1 MGIRYSNIRI
11 SYRTIA
17 NSLGIWNSTIG
28 EAIDEVKNL
37 EPLLKTQKDRII
49 EIEVASKN
57 VNITYEDR
65 VRIAKT
71 EISVLGEVRD
81 SLTKIEIAAKKIGE
95 TNWFQAMFT
104 KNSNLEEIS
113 ESLKKQEQI
122 LNKLGLVNKTY
133 NVTGIIKASEV
144 EELKTITR
152 VIGTKDI
159 EYKFKMI
166 GLKDAK
172 KQIETLW
179 DTLSLAQKQLNPE
192 FVPNMLAAYSK
203 SLSAVAK
210 DAQLEKEKIVAS
222 FNSIQQ
228 ASISLNDANK

>member
-113 ESLKKQEQI
+113 EIFKKTRT
-122 LNKLGLVNKTY
+122 N
-133 NVTGIIKASEV
+133 IK
-144 EELKTITR
+144 
-152 VIGTKDI
+152 
-159 EYKFKMI
+159 
-166 GLKDAK
+166 
-172 KQIETLW
+172 
-179 DTLSLAQKQLNPE
+179 
-192 FVPNMLAAYSK
+192 
-203 SLSAVAK
+203 
-210 DAQLEKEKIVAS
+210 
-222 FNSIQQ
+222 
-228 ASISLNDANK
+228 